1 MINYNTIAKSI
12 LENVNTASADKVYL
26 IDGTEIVVAD
36 HIELNTAFR
45 TEEVRESRS
54 TEYPSIG
61 DQLDALFHAG
71 VFPEEMAAQIQ
82 AVKDAHPKPT
92 TEGA

>member
-26 IDGTEIVVAD
+26 TDGTEIVVAD
-36 HIELNTAFR
+36 HAELNTAFR
-45 TEEVRESRS
+45 TEEVRENRASQ
-54 TEYPSIG
+54 YPSIG

-71 VFPEEMAAQIQ
+71 VFPEDMAAKIQ
-82 AVKDAHPKPT
+82 AVKDAYPKP
-92 TEGA
+92 EGAQ